1 AEARRS
7 AVELC
12 GPDDLM
18 PSGQENSV
26 EHPDGQ
32 QSQEGIRNLGPQGD
46 DDPDE
51 ERAEDE
57 EGVDRSALTDDVEI
71 VEDDA
76 WCGEQGEADEGDQ
89 RKSESPCGPAGTVRL
104 VGWVGIM

>member
-1 AEARRS
+1 
-7 AVELC
+7 
-12 GPDDLM
+12 M

-32 QSQEGIRNLGPQGD
+32 QSQEGIRHLGPQGD
-46 DDPDE
+46 DDRDE

-76 WCGEQGEADEGDQ
+76 WCASRARPMRAISGSPSRRADRPG
-89 RKSESPCGPAGTVRL
+89 RSAWSAGLGSWRL
-104 VGWVGIM
+104 SRAGNEIMP